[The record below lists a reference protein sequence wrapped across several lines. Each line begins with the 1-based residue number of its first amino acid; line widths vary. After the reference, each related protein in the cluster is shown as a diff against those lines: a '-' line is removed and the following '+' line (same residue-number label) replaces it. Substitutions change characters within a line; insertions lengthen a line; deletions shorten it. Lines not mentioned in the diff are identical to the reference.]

1 MDSYNLGITKDSEAE
16 TQLNETNASLIEE
29 PVRVSQMSNKETEE
43 EMKEKEETT
52 IGDSDSAPIAVVA
65 EAEPEEKN
73 QVESFGPAFEEKAI
87 IETETKV
94 MVLESADISEKP
106 QKASNLGEKCNNEIP
121 PVADNAGETSGG
133 LIQESAMVS
142 HISNKETEEEIKEAE
157 DASIEDSDTVSVTVV
172 TEAQGL
178 PEAKPEEQKQVPAFR
193 DNDIAE
199 TESKETMLESVDMNV
214 KPEHTSDSGEKRN
227 RIIPK
232 VADEDREII
241 DCKIQNDAPH
251 AGDED
256 QTVETTNDK
265 PLEEISK
272 DELKEY
278 STMKSKENE
287 LSTEVIES
295 VGKPPAQDDVLNVN
309 TETACVAQ
317 AIDET
322 FVNKQD
328 NTTNPVNVS
337 ELESVDIKKE
347 AANEEIQKYEIED
360 LYVHPELENAKSP
373 SMSEVVEI
381 TKGETT
387 GKLADQGDIC
397 KLTTLKDLETS
408 NLELQMEKTED
419 GKPFDEVLKT
429 SENSGIRTQTE
440 KGILEQ
446 EIFKRN
452 LKEVIEVEDTGIEQ
466 KGEALKDEVRE
477 TIVKLNIIST
487 GNNIFLVFSLCQSV
501 WYSLALWKRPL
512 CLHLNVPQNL
522 TSHILFT

>member
-29 PVRVSQMSNKETEE
+29 PVRASQMSNKETEE

-65 EAEPEEKN
+65 EAEPEEKK
-73 QVESFGPAFEEKAI
+73 QLESFGPAFEEKAVV
-87 IETETKV
+87 ETETKV
-94 MVLESADISEKP
+94 MVLESADINEKP

-121 PVADNAGETSGG
+121 PVADNAGETNGG

-142 HISNKETEEEIKEAE
+142 HISNKETEEEIKETE
-157 DASIEDSDTVSVTVV
+157 DTSIEDSDSVSVTVV

-178 PEAKPEEQKQVPAFR
+178 QEAEPEEQKQVAAFR
-193 DNDIAE
+193 DKDIAE
-199 TESKETMLESVDMNV
+199 TESKEAMPESVDMNV
-214 KPEHTSDSGEKRN
+214 KPEHTSDLGEKRG
-227 RIIPK
+227 REIPK

-256 QTVETTNDK
+256 QTEETTKDK

-295 VGKPPAQDDVLNVN
+295 VDKPPAQDDVLNVN

-347 AANEEIQKYEIED
+347 AANEEIQKHEIED

-397 KLTTLKDLETS
+397 KLTTLKDLESS

-429 SENSGIRTQTE
+429 SENSVIRAETE

-477 TIVKLNIIST
+477 TIVKPNILST
-487 GNNIFLVFSLCQSV
+487 GTNIFLVFSLCQSV
-501 WYSLALWKRPL
+501 WYSLALWKDPL
-512 CLHLNVPQNL
+512 CLHLNEPQNL

>member
-16 TQLNETNASLIEE
+16 TQLNETNGSLIEE
-29 PVRVSQMSNKETEE
+29 PVRVSQMSNKETDE

-52 IGDSDSAPIAVVA
+52 IAVVA
-65 EAEPEEKN
+65 EAEPEEKK
-73 QVESFGPAFEEKAI
+73 QVESFGPAFEEKAVV
-87 IETETKV
+87 ETETKE
-94 MVLESADISEKP
+94 MVLESADINEKP

-121 PVADNAGETSGG
+121 PVADNAGETNGG

-142 HISNKETEEEIKEAE
+142 HISNKETEEEIKET
-157 DASIEDSDTVSVTVV
+157 EDSSIDSVSVTVV

-178 PEAKPEEQKQVPAFR
+178 QEAEPEEQKQVAAFR
-193 DNDIAE
+193 DKDIAE
-199 TESKETMLESVDMNV
+199 TESKEAMPESVDMNV
-214 KPEHTSDSGEKRN
+214 KPEHTSDLGEKRG
-227 RIIPK
+227 REIPK

-256 QTVETTNDK
+256 QTEETTKDK

-295 VGKPPAQDDVLNVN
+295 VDKPPAQDDVLNVN

-317 AIDET
+317 AIYET
-322 FVNKQD
+322 CVNKQD
-328 NTTNPVNVS
+328 NPTNPVNVS

-347 AANEEIQKYEIED
+347 AANEQIQKHEIED

-373 SMSEVVEI
+373 SMSEVEI
-381 TKGETT
+381 TKGEIT

-397 KLTTLKDLETS
+397 KLTSLKDLESS
-408 NLELQMEKTED
+408 NLKIQMEKTED

-429 SENSGIRTQTE
+429 SENSVIRAQTE
-440 KGILEQ
+440 KDILDQ

-487 GNNIFLVFSLCQSV
+487 GTNIFLVFSLSICMVQLSTV
-501 WYSLALWKRPL
+501 ERSTMFAFK
-512 CLHLNVPQNL
+512 CASKFNFSHLV
-522 TSHILFT
+522 HIEIEKSIPMPSM